1 MRRLLLTLAAIAA
14 PSMASAQT
22 QAPPPPDNSGSASVQ
37 GSVTIGTSTSGNAM
51 APVQVQPPAQCSSAA
66 DSLYNE
72 GMNRMAAGDDAGA
85 ATLFGRVLELCPS
98 HPTAAEMR
106 RNAEQHVQARAG
118 GTVQPAG
125 GVAVSNPAQG
135 TITVEGQGGMS
146 FLAPVPNY
154 NLVYGPDPVTL
165 GARLNLVIGQTL
177 FGMSLGAF
185 VPAMIAGPSIR
196 PEHIAGGV
204 LLGGALGAAGSVVAS
219 LNGVTQGQAIAVNFG
234 SGAGLGLGFS
244 VAALAGLRDMQLTFG
259 LLAAGQALG
268 TAAGAIIALQRPLS
282 GKMSYISSLAGWGS
296 MATWHVYA
304 GVTNFGAGT
313 TVEAMGGLVLG
324 GLAAGTL
331 AGALTAPFVHVS
343 ADRMGWIDLSMAA
356 GWLVVGS
363 ASGLFA
369 VSSGNGG
376 IAYAWGSIAGV
387 GLGAVFGILMT
398 RDSDR
403 FWHQAREQQ
412 MQQAQGVG
420 RQARLRPT
428 QQPSVHFAPGGPGNT
443 AMGFT
448 LAGMF

>member
-1 MRRLLLTLAAIAA
+1 
-14 PSMASAQT
+14 MASAQT

-37 GSVTIGTSTSGNAM
+37 GSVTIGASTSGNTM
-51 APVQVQPPAQCSSAA
+51 APVQVQPPAQCSSAS

-106 RNAEQHVQARAG
+106 RNAEQHAQARAG
-118 GTVQPAG
+118 GATVGAGGAAVQPAG
-125 GVAVSNPAQG
+125 GVAVGNPAQG

-177 FGMSLGAF
+177 FGMSLGSF
-185 VPAMIAGPSIR
+185 VPLMIAGNSIR
-196 PEHIAGGV
+196 AEHIAGGI
-204 LLGGALGAAGSVVAS
+204 LLGGALGAAGSLVAS

-244 VAALAGLRDMQLTFG
+244 VAALAGLRDMQLSFG
-259 LLAAGQALG
+259 LIAAGQALG

-282 GKMSYISSLAGWGS
+282 GKMSYISSLAGWGA

-304 GVTNFGAGT
+304 GVTNLGAGT
-313 TVEAMGGLVLG
+313 SIEAMGGVLLG

-363 ASGLFA
+363 SAGLFA
-369 VSSGNGG
+369 ASSGSGG

-387 GLGAVFGILMT
+387 GLGALFGILIT

-403 FWHQAREQQ
+403 YWHQAREQQ
-412 MQQAQGVG
+412 LQQAQGAQG

-443 AMGFT
+443 PMGFT
-448 LAGMF
+448 LAGTF